1 MLDEIIGEYAEERGK
16 RKRQRLRKIVRK
28 RVNISRLGLCQGDR
42 QREEKKKEKTLRS
55 EEDEVDGLKERE
67 TE

>member
-1 MLDEIIGEYAEERGK
+1 
-16 RKRQRLRKIVRK
+16 
-28 RVNISRLGLCQGDR
+28 LCQGDR

-55 EEDEVDGLKERE
+55 EEDEVDGLKESE